1 MLTGGE
7 QAAPP
12 LQNGAGDT
20 RGIHPDSHS
29 GIVPSNEWDD
39 KSSEHENPSRRLQSQ
54 HAAAAKM
61 EFPTSYVPVNI
72 MRSTIPPQ
80 SHPVDPAAMAAARKC
95 AIEHLRHRRSGFA
108 GEANEDDLPTP
119 DDVSQEEN
127 GDSTDD
133 FNYFSDSR
141 RSIERTAFI
150 LQRTDP
156 IAQHYDIGRTIGR
169 GTWGEVK
176 AVYHRLTGAK
186 RAAKKIPKFYVED
199 VERFRQ
205 EITIMKSLDHPNIV
219 RLHEAFEDDMDIYL
233 VMEFCAG
240 GELFDK
246 LVSQGLFMETHV
258 CTLMRQIMSSILYC
272 HSRSVAHRDMK
283 PENFLFLQSKPDSP
297 IKLIDFGLAS
307 RFTENTYMTTRA
319 GTPYYVSPQVLEGQY
334 GPDCDVWSIGVMM
347 YILLC
352 GYPPFNAPSDRGIM
366 SKVMSAPITFPDSEW
381 KSVSTEAKDL
391 IMKLLDRNVK
401 TRLTA
406 EQAMRHPW
414 FVMYAASSVSKPLGI
429 DILSKFKR
437 FQGLSRLKK
446 LALTIIAQNSDDHD
460 IENLKEAFTQLDLKG
475 DGVLTVDEIRR
486 GILNSG
492 FRVPND
498 LALGEILR
506 DIDTAGTGA
515 IDYTEFLAACLHQ
528 SHYIREEACRAAFRV
543 LDING
548 AGRVSADEL
557 RHVFEMAGDET
568 ADVAAELLEADL
580 DGDGEINFA
589 EFCGLMRRVPS
600 LCLIHEPTVSM
611 MRKNASRTSLNQH
624 V

>member
-1 MLTGGE
+1 MSSSPAPTRSMAVRLSLNVLCDATRPGDALLVVGSSSYLGDWAPEAALPLLTDNASWPKWSSGELILGDQPIEDLEFKFIIRQATGAIKWEPLQDNRHLDLQPWTHHILETSWSQKDKSKVTRIALAFRASLRPSSMLTGGE

-240 GELFDK
+240 E
-246 LVSQGLFMETHV
+246 GLGWV
-258 CTLMRQIMSSILYC
+258 
-272 HSRSVAHRDMK
+272 
-283 PENFLFLQSKPDSP
+283 FLL
-297 IKLIDFGLAS
+297 
-307 RFTENTYMTTRA
+307 N
-319 GTPYYVSPQVLEGQY
+319 
-334 GPDCDVWSIGVMM
+334 
-347 YILLC
+347 
-352 GYPPFNAPSDRGIM
+352 
-366 SKVMSAPITFPDSEW
+366 
-381 KSVSTEAKDL
+381 
-391 IMKLLDRNVK
+391 
-401 TRLTA
+401 
-406 EQAMRHPW
+406 
-414 FVMYAASSVSKPLGI
+414 
-429 DILSKFKR
+429 
-437 FQGLSRLKK
+437 KK
-446 LALTIIAQNSDDHD
+446 L
-460 IENLKEAFTQLDLKG
+460 
-475 DGVLTVDEIRR
+475 
-486 GILNSG
+486 
-492 FRVPND
+492 
-498 LALGEILR
+498 
-506 DIDTAGTGA
+506 
-515 IDYTEFLAACLHQ
+515 
-528 SHYIREEACRAAFRV
+528 
-543 LDING
+543 
-548 AGRVSADEL
+548 
-557 RHVFEMAGDET
+557 
-568 ADVAAELLEADL
+568 
-580 DGDGEINFA
+580 
-589 EFCGLMRRVPS
+589 
-600 LCLIHEPTVSM
+600 
-611 MRKNASRTSLNQH
+611 
-624 V
+624 